1 MTLDDLRVFN
11 AVCEAQSLSAV
22 ARDLGCTQP
31 AVSQHVTRIERELG
45 VAVLDRSAKG
55 VALTHAG
62 QILYHASSAGL
73 GALSLAVREIHRL
86 RAGEAG
92 RLSIS
97 TGGTTVRHFM
107 RDAVV
112 RFRELIPRRTLGF
125 EPGVAPRRVASK
137 WSPADAPTSHSSRFN
152 RELPGFELRPVLE
165 QPLML
170 LVRADDPL
178 ASRRHVRIQDLR
190 TISYIALSE
199 STAHNGLIREHVGQ
213 QGVSLTPTARVDDFD
228 TANVF
233 VECRI
238 ARRDDEVHAQQ
249 VAAGGERPHVQ
260 VVYLPHP
267 VDRQQASFYVC
278 QAHLAR
284 RALHQDVHRLA
295 DDVPRA
301 VQDEET
307 DADAHQR
314 IGDIP
319 PPQQHHHTGDQ
330 CTDGA
335 ECVTEHVHECGAH
348 VETPGVRVAQHLQA
362 RDVHQQADRGDDDHA
377 AALHHRWSV
386 QR

>member
-112 RFRELIPRRTLGF
+112 RFRELHPEVTLQF
-125 EPGVAPRRVASK
+125 EPASSTARCLEVVARRR
-137 WSPADAPTSHSSRFN
+137 ADLAFITITG
-152 RELPGFELRPVLE
+152 ELPGFELRPVLE

-233 VECRI
+233 VELGLGQAIVPAVQGRDFDRGGRVRAI
-238 ARRDDEVHAQQ
+238 PIRGLPPVPVGWAARRFKLLPP
-249 VAAGGERPHVQ
+249 VALEFIDV
-260 VVYLPHP
+260 
-267 VDRQQASFYVC
+267 
-278 QAHLAR
+278 LA
-284 RALHQDVHRLA
+284 
-295 DDVPRA
+295 
-301 VQDEET
+301 ET
-307 DADAHQR
+307 AKQWR
-314 IGDIP
+314 GI
-319 PPQQHHHTGDQ
+319 
-330 CTDGA
+330 
-335 ECVTEHVHECGAH
+335 
-348 VETPGVRVAQHLQA
+348 PGVKLIRH
-362 RDVHQQADRGDDDHA
+362 
-377 AALHHRWSV
+377 
-386 QR
+386 